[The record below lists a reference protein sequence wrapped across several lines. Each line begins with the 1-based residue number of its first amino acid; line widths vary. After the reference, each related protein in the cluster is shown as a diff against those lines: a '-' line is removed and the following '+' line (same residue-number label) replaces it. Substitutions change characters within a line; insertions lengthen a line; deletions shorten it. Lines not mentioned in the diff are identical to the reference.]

1 MRPPSY
7 KHSHIN
13 KPYLKLNSRAI
24 LIGIAM
30 RTDKFKAYKLRV
42 RGRSY
47 NEISRLLGV
56 PKSTLSG
63 WFADLELPEEATRRL
78 SNRVHTASLRGL
90 IARNKNQT
98 ILAEARSREMHDGGK
113 KLINDISKRD
123 LLVIGTA
130 LYWAEG
136 YKRPLVIKGRARTS
150 HRVSLTNSDPDLI
163 CIFLQF
169 LRETCEV
176 PNEKITIWIRYFEH
190 QDLAYL
196 LNFWQKRCNIPYNN
210 FRKTLQTVSIS
221 SQRKKSYNSLP
232 FGVAQIS
239 VNSTNLYHKIMG
251 MICGVAKNK

>member
-1 MRPPSY
+1 MRS
-7 KHSHIN
+7 
-13 KPYLKLNSRAI
+13 
-24 LIGIAM
+24 
-30 RTDKFKAYKLRV
+30 DKFKAYKLRIV
-42 RGRSY
+42 GRSY

-63 WFADLELPEEATRRL
+63 WFADLELPKEATRRL
-78 SNRVHTASLRGL
+78 KDRVHAASLRGL

-98 ILAEARSREMHDGGK
+98 TLAEIRSKEMHARGRG
-113 KLINDISKRD
+113 LIKNIGKRD
-123 LLVIGTA
+123 LLIIGTA

-136 YKRPLVIKGRARTS
+136 YKRPVFIKGRARTS
-150 HRVSLTNSDPDLI
+150 HRVSLTNADPKLI
-163 CIFLQF
+163 CIFIQF
-169 LRETCEV
+169 LREICEV

-190 QDLAYL
+190 QDPAYL
-196 LNFWQKRCNIPYNN
+196 LDFWQKKCNIPYSN

-251 MICGVAKNK
+251 LISGIAEFK

>member
-1 MRPPSY
+1 MRS
-7 KHSHIN
+7 
-13 KPYLKLNSRAI
+13 
-24 LIGIAM
+24 
-30 RTDKFKAYKLRV
+30 DKFKAYKLRIA
-42 RGRSY
+42 GRSY
-47 NEISRLLGV
+47 NEISQLLKV

-63 WFADLELPEEATRRL
+63 WFANLKLSEEALERL
-78 SNRVHTASLRGL
+78 KNRVHIASLHGL

-98 ILAEARSREMHDGGK
+98 TLAETRSREMQNRGTE
-113 KLINDISKRD
+113 LIKNIDKRD
-123 LLVIGTA
+123 LLIIGTA

-136 YKRPLVIKGRARTS
+136 YKRPVVIGGRTRTS

-169 LRETCEV
+169 LREICKV

-190 QDLAYL
+190 QDSTYL
-196 LNFWQKRCNIPYNN
+196 LNFWQKKCNISYSN

-239 VNSTNLYHKIMG
+239 VNNTNLYHKIMG
-251 MICGVAKNK
+251 MISGIAKNK